1 MAAGCS
7 RRTNGHDLR
16 LWDVKTGKQIHRI
29 DWGTVSPTRGS
40 FTPDGRHA
48 VWGGMDGVVR
58 MYRLPA
64 PDHEKGEQPAA
75 PAQPAAAK
83 P

>member
-1 MAAGCS
+1 MDTTCASGTS
-7 RRTNGHDLR
+7 RPVNRSIGSTGAPVADPR
-16 LWDVKTGKQIHRI
+16 LLHPR
-29 DWGTVSPTRGS
+29 R
-40 FTPDGRHA
+40 RHA

-75 PAQPAAAK
+75 PAQPAAAE